1 MYIKFEEI
9 REMADHIRLLT
20 GDDQDTFL
28 DTLDGET
35 DAMDILGKLIQE
47 RTECSL
53 PMRQPLK
60 SLAATYTARAKR
72 LSAKQEALSITIGHL
87 LDAMGQTK
95 IQHALGTVS
104 RTKPRKK
111 VVVVDPHDIPSQLT
125 TVTVKPDMAAIKKQ
139 MDAGELVPG
148 CEYQM
153 GSASVTVR
161 IK

>member
-47 RTECSL
+47 RTECSIYEGSA
-53 PMRQPLK
+53 K
-60 SLAATYTARAKR
+60 ELAATYTARAKR

-95 IQHALGTVS
+95 IQHPLATVS
-104 RTKPRKK
+104 RTKPRWS
-111 VVVVDPHDIPSQLT
+111 VRIDDEAEVPSQMMKVT
-125 TVTVKPDMAAIKKQ
+125 TRPDIAAIKKQ
-139 MDAGELVPG
+139 MEQGETVPG
-148 CEYQM
+148 CTINP
-153 GSASVTVR
+153 GNPSITIR

>member
-1 MYIKFEEI
+1 MFVKFEEI
-9 REMADHIRLLT
+9 QRMSGQIREMT

-47 RTECSL
+47 RTECSTYEVSA
-53 PMRQPLK
+53 K
-60 SLAATYTARAKR
+60 ELAATYTARAKR

-95 IQHALGTVS
+95 IQHALGSVS

-111 VVVVDPHDIPSQLT
+111 VVVIDPHDIPSQLT

-153 GSASVTVR
+153 GNSSVTVR

>member
-1 MYIKFEEI
+1 MFFKLMEI
-9 REMADHIRLLT
+9 RRMADQIRLMT

-47 RTECSL
+47 RTECSIYEGSV
-53 PMRQPLK
+53 K
-60 SLAATYTARAKR
+60 ELAATYTARAKR

-95 IQHALGTVS
+95 IQHPLGTVS

-111 VVVVDPHDIPSQLT
+111 VVVVDQHDIPSQLT

-148 CEYQM
+148 CEYRM
-153 GSASVTVR
+153 GNSSVTVR

>member
-1 MYIKFEEI
+1 M
-9 REMADHIRLLT
+9 
-20 GDDQDTFL
+20 
-28 DTLDGET
+28 
-35 DAMDILGKLIQE
+35 
-47 RTECSL
+47 
-53 PMRQPLK
+53 
-60 SLAATYTARAKR
+60 
-72 LSAKQEALSITIGHL
+72 SAKQEALSITIGHL

-111 VVVVDPHDIPSQLT
+111 VVVIDPHDIPSQLT

-153 GSASVTVR
+153 GSASVAVR

>member
-1 MYIKFEEI
+1 MFFKLMEI
-9 REMADHIRLLT
+9 RRMADQIRLLT

-47 RTECSL
+47 RTECSIYEGSA
-53 PMRQPLK
+53 K
-60 SLAATYTARAKR
+60 ELAATYTARAKR
-72 LSAKQEALSITIGHL
+72 LSNKQEALSITIGHL

-95 IQHALGTVS
+95 IQHPLATVS

-111 VVVVDPHDIPSQLT
+111 VVVVDQHDIPSQLT
-125 TVTVKPDMAAIKKQ
+125 TVTVKPDMAAINKQ

-153 GSASVTVR
+153 GNSSVTVR

>member
-1 MYIKFEEI
+1 MYIKFENI
-9 REMADHIRLLT
+9 RDRADQIRLMT

-47 RTECSL
+47 RTECSIYEASA
-53 PMRQPLK
+53 K
-60 SLAATYTARAKR
+60 ELAATYTARAKR
-72 LSAKQEALSITIGHL
+72 LSAKQAARSITIGHL

-95 IQHALGTVS
+95 IQHPLATVS

-125 TVTVKPDMAAIKKQ
+125 TVTVKPDMTAIRKQ

-153 GSASVTVR
+153 GNSSVTVR